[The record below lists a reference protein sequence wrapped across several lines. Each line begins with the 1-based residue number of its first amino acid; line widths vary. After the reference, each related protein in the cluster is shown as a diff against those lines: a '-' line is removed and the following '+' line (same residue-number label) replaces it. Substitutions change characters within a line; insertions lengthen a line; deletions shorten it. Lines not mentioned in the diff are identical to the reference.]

1 MVAIN
6 HSTFISSG
14 FLMKKKNQDKEEET
28 CSPSQMNDKQK
39 QLEVIR
45 KVNNHRMSQGPLMVQ

>member
-14 FLMKKKNQDKEEET
+14 FLMKKKKQDKEEET
-28 CSPSQMNDKQK
+28 CSPCQMYDKQK

-45 KVNNHRMSQGPLMVQ
+45 KVNNHRMSQGPLIVQ